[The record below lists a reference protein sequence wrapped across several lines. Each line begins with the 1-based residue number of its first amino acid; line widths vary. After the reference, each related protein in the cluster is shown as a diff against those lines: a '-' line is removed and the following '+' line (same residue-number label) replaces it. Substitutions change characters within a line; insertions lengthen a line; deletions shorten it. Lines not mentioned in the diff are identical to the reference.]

1 MGELSI
7 LEKDVVQANPLIEAR
22 KEMNVSEMRLFV
34 LGLQG
39 VKPHIKDNTVHD
51 VCFHETIIPY
61 SDLTELFGN
70 EYNGNITNLK
80 KQVKKASQCVIE
92 LSSENGGF
100 GFASIYRKI
109 KYEPNKGLI
118 IHFNDELKPY
128 ILELVNQAYTRYKVK
143 AFFSLSSSYA
153 WRILESLLEYQGFL
167 KKGEKQIFWETDIE
181 TLRFRLNVPDGLYAG
196 KMCNFRSRILD
207 LPIKEI
213 NEKTDYY
220 VWYDVQKTGRK
231 VTGFKIWLKLKNKK
245 NDKQS
250 YEAKLE
256 REAGQLQLLKSPPA
270 QTHQG
275 LTDEQQ
281 EAYDSFINRGVS
293 SQKAEELAK
302 KYELKRIKS
311 NLEIAVRQKETS
323 RNLPGLII
331 SLIEQ
336 DAAEKIEIEKQE
348 ARARIEKR
356 QQERRQAY
364 DDFHGTTL
372 VQIGKNEEE
381 NEERKEEKFELK
393 ELTEI
398 EADFIKNRGEN
409 IGQKMRERLEN
420 LGLTIDDV
428 IAGRR
433 K

>member
-231 VTGFKIWLKLKNKK
+231 VTGFKIWLKLKNNK

-250 YEAKLE
+250 YEEKLE
-256 REAGQLQLLKSPPA
+256 QEAGQTRLLESPPA
-270 QTHQG
+270 QAQQG
-275 LTDEQQ
+275 LTEEQQ
-281 EAYDSFINRGVS
+281 AVYDRLVIRGIIKKKAENLVKAYDI
-293 SQKAEELAK
+293 
-302 KYELKRIKS
+302 KRIKQ
-311 NLEIAVRQKETS
+311 NMEVAVKMKDNAK
-323 RNLPGLII
+323 NLPGLII
-331 SLIEQ
+331 TFIEN
-336 DAAEKIEIEKQE
+336 DVAGNVEAEKKEAE
-348 ARARIEKR
+348 AREERKR
-356 QQERRQAY
+356 KERRQAY
-364 DDFHGTTL
+364 DDFHSTTL
-372 VQIGKNEEE
+372 VKIGKKEEA
-381 NEERKEEKFELK
+381 NEERKEEKIELK

-398 EADFIKNRGEN
+398 EADYIKNRGKN
-409 IGQKMRERLEN
+409 IGKKMRERLEN

>member
-270 QTHQG
+270 QIQQG

-281 EAYDSFINRGVS
+281 EAYDSLINRGVS
-293 SQKAEELAK
+293 ASKANDLAK
-302 KYELKRIKS
+302 KYDLKRVKR
-311 NLEIAVRQKETS
+311 NLEIAIKQKDTS
-323 RNLPGLII
+323 RNLAGLII

-336 DAAEKIEIEKQE
+336 DAAGQMEIEKQE
-348 ARARIEKR
+348 ARARIEQR

-364 DDFHGTTL
+364 DDFHGTRT
-372 VQIGKNEEE
+372 VKIGKAEDKKEEE
-381 NEERKEEKFELK
+381 KTEKKPE
-393 ELTEI
+393 ELTDI
-398 EADFIKNRGEN
+398 EVEMICKKGEN
-409 IGQKMRERLEN
+409 AGPFLLKMKR
-420 LGLTIDDV
+420 LGLTIEDV
-428 IAGRR
+428 KAGRR

>member
-1 MGELSI
+1 MGAVAI

-22 KEMNVSEMRLFV
+22 KEMNVTEMRLFV
-34 LGLQG
+34 LGLQDIT
-39 VKPHIKDNTVHD
+39 PHIKDDTLHD
-51 VCFHETIIPY
+51 VDFHETIIPY
-61 SDLTELFGN
+61 RELMELFGN

-118 IHFNDELKPY
+118 IHFNEELKPY

-143 AFFSLSSSYA
+143 ALFSLSSSYS
-153 WRILESLLEYQGFL
+153 WRILESLLEKQGYLRQGKKEIFL
-167 KKGEKQIFWETDIE
+167 VLTIE
-181 TLRFRLNVPDGLYAG
+181 EVRFRLNVEKG
-196 KMCNFRSRILD
+196 KYEGRIDNLRKFVLD
-207 LPIKEI
+207 EPIKEI

-220 VWYDVQKTGRK
+220 VWYEVQKTGRK
-231 VTGFKIWLKLKNKK
+231 VTGFKFWLRVKNKK

-256 REAGQLQLLKSPPA
+256 HEAGQTRLLESPPA
-270 QTHQG
+270 QTQQG

-281 EAYDSFINRGVS
+281 QAYDSLLNRGVS
-293 SQKAEELAK
+293 PRRAEELAK
-302 KYELKRIKS
+302 QYELKRIKS
-311 NLEIAVRQKETS
+311 NLEMAVKQKDTS

-336 DAAEKIEIEKQE
+336 DSAGKMEIERQE
-348 ARARIEKR
+348 ARARMEQR

-364 DDFHGTTL
+364 DLMHGTQT
-372 VQIGKNEEE
+372 VANTGEEEE
-381 NEERKEEKFELK
+381 NKTAKTVNVLTDLEVEFIRKKREKAGK
-393 ELTEI
+393 KII
-398 EADFIKNRGEN
+398 EHMQA
-409 IGQKMRERLEN
+409 

-428 IAGRR
+428 IAGKRQ
-433 K
+433 